1 MRFVLTNQNLGKWA
15 ADYVVEK
22 INNFAPTANKKF
34 VLGLPTGGTVVDMYA
49 CLCEANREGK
59 VSFRHVVTFNMDE
72 YVAIA
77 KTHPESYYA
86 YMHRNLFDHIDINP
100 KNVHIL
106 NGNAANLE
114 GECAAYETAIRHSG
128 GIQLFLGGVGRNGH
142 LAFNEPGTPFSSRTH
157 RVALTKSTIEAN
169 ARFFEGDLSQVPT
182 EALTVGIGTVCD
194 AKEVLILVQ
203 GEKKADAMRRLLEE
217 TPTENCPITALRH
230 HPNATILVDEGACKD
245 LSPATKEKLRALK
258 EADPNKGYWML
269 EI

>member
-22 INNFAPTANKKF
+22 INTFAPNANKKF

-59 VSFRHVVTFNMDE
+59 VSFKDVVTFNMDE
-72 YVAIA
+72 YVALA

-86 YMHRNLFDHIDINP
+86 YMHRNLFDHIDIDP

-106 NGNAANLE
+106 NGNAANLN
-114 GECAAYETAIRHSG
+114 GECEAYETAIRHSG

-142 LAFNEPGTPFSSRTH
+142 LAFNEPGTPFTSRTH
-157 RVALTKSTIEAN
+157 KVALTKSTIEAN

-203 GEKKADAMRRLLEE
+203 GEKKADAMRRLVEE
-217 TPTENCPITALRH
+217 PPTEDCPITALRR

-245 LSPATKEKLRALK
+245 LSPAIKERLRALQVSGP
-258 EADPNKGYWML
+258 DKGYWTL

>member
-1 MRFVLTNQNLGKWA
+1 MRFTLTNQNLGKWA

-22 INNFAPTANKKF
+22 INKFAPTADKKF

-59 VSFRHVVTFNMDE
+59 VSFKDVVTFNMDE
-72 YVAIA
+72 YVALA

-86 YMHRNLFDHIDINP
+86 YMHRNLFDHIDIDP
-100 KNVHIL
+100 KSVHIL

-114 GECAAYETAIRHSG
+114 GECEAYETAIRHSG

-142 LAFNEPGTPFSSRTH
+142 LAFNEPGTPFTSRTH
-157 RVALTKSTIEAN
+157 KVALTKSTIEAN

-217 TPTENCPITALRH
+217 EPTEDCPITALRR
-230 HPNATILVDEGACKD
+230 HPNATILVDQGACKD
-245 LSPATKEKLRALK
+245 LSASIKERLRAL
-258 EADPNKGYWML
+258 
-269 EI
+269 

>member
-1 MRFVLTNQNLGKWA
+1 MRFTLTNKNLGKWA

-22 INNFAPTANKKF
+22 INAFAPNADKKF

-49 CLCEANREGK
+49 CLCEVNREGK
-59 VSFRHVVTFNMDE
+59 VSFKNVITFNMDE
-72 YVAIA
+72 YVALA

-86 YMHRNLFDHIDINP
+86 YMHRNLFDHIDIDPN
-100 KNVHIL
+100 NVHIL
-106 NGNAANLE
+106 NGNAGDLE
-114 GECAAYETAIRHSG
+114 GECKAYEEAISRSG
-128 GIQLFLGGVGRNGH
+128 GIELFLGGVGRNGH
-142 LAFNEPGTPFSSRTH
+142 LAFNEPGTPFTSRTH
-157 RVALTKSTIEAN
+157 KVALTKSTIEAN

-182 EALTVGIGTVCD
+182 QALTVGIGTVCD

-217 TPTENCPITALRH
+217 EPTQDCPITALRR

-245 LSPATKEKLRALK
+245 LSAATKEKLRALK
-258 EADPNKGYWML
+258 AAEPNAKSWTL